1 MTKPVN
7 NIQKGDALMDII
19 IQQIVEKIIKS
30 TNLNL
35 EKVLKE
41 RKGISDF
48 IINIKKTLDEV
59 GVDLVHGVLEE
70 VDKRVKE
77 DINRKQKWIVKSK
90 NNIKSLATTFGEVKY
105 QRTYYENKKT
115 GEYKYLSDEML

>member
-1 MTKPVN
+1 
-7 NIQKGDALMDII
+7 MDII

-59 GVDLVHGVLEE
+59 GVDLVHGV
-70 VDKRVKE
+70 
-77 DINRKQKWIVKSK
+77 
-90 NNIKSLATTFGEVKY
+90 
-105 QRTYYENKKT
+105 
-115 GEYKYLSDEML
+115 

>member
-1 MTKPVN
+1 M
-7 NIQKGDALMDII
+7 
-19 IQQIVEKIIKS
+19 
-30 TNLNL
+30 

-90 NNIKSLATTFGEVKY
+90 NNIKSC
-105 QRTYYENKKT
+105 
-115 GEYKYLSDEML
+115 